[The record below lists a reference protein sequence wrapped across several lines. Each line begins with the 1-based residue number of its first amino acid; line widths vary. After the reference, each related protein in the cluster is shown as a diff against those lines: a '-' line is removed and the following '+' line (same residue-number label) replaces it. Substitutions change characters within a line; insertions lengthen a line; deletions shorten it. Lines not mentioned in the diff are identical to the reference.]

1 MTDHRNNK
9 ANALLQQNQRYQSG
23 RLTIFLGAAPG
34 VGKTFAML
42 VRAHDLALQGADI
55 IIGYVETHGRIET
68 ANLIAGLSIIP
79 RKKIEYQGLHL
90 EEMDLDAI
98 LEKKPKIVLVDE
110 FAHTN
115 MPGSRHEKRWQDIN
129 ELLDAGI
136 DVFTTMNIQHL
147 ESLNDVVFQITGIRV
162 NETVPDRVFERIR
175 DIRLIDLPVN
185 ELLER
190 LNQGKVYVPE
200 LAEQALQRFFNHSN
214 LTALRELAMQTV
226 ASHVD
231 ANVRENFAIQGL
243 SPIPLKNHVLI
254 MVDGNGHSEA
264 LVRTGCR
271 IAENRLANWTVVA
284 FSNDSQITDKQE
296 NSQSREIERA
306 LNLAR
311 QLGGMTEKLYGKQH
325 AKTLFDYV
333 MSRGI
338 STLVVSQY
346 ERNPYSLG
354 IFSGQEFLNQLLKLR
369 PSFELSIVP
378 ILTKE
383 NHSSIFS
390 HTSQWLTLRETCY
403 VLGTTIFSVI
413 IASLADEFLGIDD
426 LSVIFITAVVF
437 VASKTRMLAAF
448 FSAILFFLA
457 YNFFFISPKF
467 TLQISAHQGVIT
479 VVAFFAAALI
489 ASRLASRL
497 REQVTALKAA
507 NSYNSVMQDL
517 GQKLS
522 VAVDLNQVQEI
533 AIDSLRKNLKA
544 AVLLYFPEFSNQA
557 EALQQLNEKERI
569 SAQWSYKNFQP
580 SGRFTQTL
588 TENDWWFVPLL
599 ASKQCLGVVGVKFP
613 PQQSS
618 FHIEQKQL
626 AETMIEYIAQAISRT
641 QLSKALEIANVN
653 SETEKLRSALLSSVS
668 HDLRSPLASIIG
680 AAETLSNYRHSM
692 NEADQDSLLEAI
704 HLEGERLD
712 RYIQNLLDMTRL
724 GHEGLSLKR
733 DWIGVDELVGSAVRR
748 LKRYMPQ
755 AMIDLH
761 LPQESL
767 SLFVH
772 AALIEQAIFN
782 VLENAAK
789 FSPENKAVI
798 IDVVQ
803 MNDNEIEVAISDQ
816 GQGIPEDERE
826 QIFDMFYTMQ
836 RGDRGQS
843 GTGLGLTIVKAI
855 IGAHMGQISASSAKN
870 NIGTCIRIRLP
881 IQPA

>member
-1 MTDHRNNK
+1 M
-9 ANALLQQNQRYQSG
+9 
-23 RLTIFLGAAPG
+23 
-34 VGKTFAML
+34 
-42 VRAHDLALQGADI
+42 
-55 IIGYVETHGRIET
+55 
-68 ANLIAGLSIIP
+68 
-79 RKKIEYQGLHL
+79 
-90 EEMDLDAI
+90 
-98 LEKKPKIVLVDE
+98 
-110 FAHTN
+110 
-115 MPGSRHEKRWQDIN
+115 
-129 ELLDAGI
+129 
-136 DVFTTMNIQHL
+136 
-147 ESLNDVVFQITGIRV
+147 
-162 NETVPDRVFERIR
+162 
-175 DIRLIDLPVN
+175 
-185 ELLER
+185 
-190 LNQGKVYVPE
+190 
-200 LAEQALQRFFNHSN
+200 
-214 LTALRELAMQTV
+214 
-226 ASHVD
+226 
-231 ANVRENFAIQGL
+231 
-243 SPIPLKNHVLI
+243 
-254 MVDGNGHSEA
+254 
-264 LVRTGCR
+264 
-271 IAENRLANWTVVA
+271 
-284 FSNDSQITDKQE
+284 
-296 NSQSREIERA
+296 
-306 LNLAR
+306 
-311 QLGGMTEKLYGKQH
+311 
-325 AKTLFDYV
+325 
-333 MSRGI
+333 
-338 STLVVSQY
+338 
-346 ERNPYSLG
+346 
-354 IFSGQEFLNQLLKLR
+354 
-369 PSFELSIVP
+369 
-378 ILTKE
+378 
-383 NHSSIFS
+383 
-390 HTSQWLTLRETCY
+390 
-403 VLGTTIFSVI
+403 
-413 IASLADEFLGIDD
+413 
-426 LSVIFITAVVF
+426 
-437 VASKTRMLAAF
+437 
-448 FSAILFFLA
+448 
-457 YNFFFISPKF
+457 
-467 TLQISAHQGVIT
+467 QISAHQGVIT

-522 VAVDLNQVQEI
+522 VAIDLNQVQEI
-533 AIDSLRKNLKA
+533 AIASLRKNLKA
-544 AVLLYFPEFSNQA
+544 EVLLYFPEPSNQA

-599 ASKQCLGVVGVKFP
+599 ASKQCLGVIGVKFP
-613 PQQSS
+613 SQQSS

-733 DWIGVDELVGSAVRR
+733 DWIGLDELVGSAVRR

-755 AMIDLH
+755 AMIDVH

-782 VLENAAK
+782 VLENATK

-816 GQGIPEDERE
+816 GQGIPKDERE

-870 NIGTCIRIRLP
+870 NIGTCIRILLP